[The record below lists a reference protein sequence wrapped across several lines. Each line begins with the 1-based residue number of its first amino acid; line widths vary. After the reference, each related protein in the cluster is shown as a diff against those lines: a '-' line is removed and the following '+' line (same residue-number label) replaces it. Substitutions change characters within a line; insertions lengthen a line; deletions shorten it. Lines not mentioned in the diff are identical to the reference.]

1 MTEIPKRTID
11 ELLARYELAPDLHD
25 VYVEGEFDKRILEW
39 FLSRIEA
46 NDVKVYE
53 IDTVDIPEDMF
64 VQERGA
70 TGNRGRI
77 IALCNELENKFE
89 NNLNVI
95 GIIDLDFDRVLN
107 RGINVN
113 YVLLTDYSSMEIY
126 LFKINVIQKF
136 FIMVVG
142 RNRNITNR
150 FFQEAIPIL
159 QNLYLVR
166 LVKEALMPSMT
177 WIDPSRCFREI
188 GRELQFDWEEYVR
201 RLLNSNGWPVTED
214 EFIENISHY
223 RGLLPANPIHSIH
236 GHDLNLVIKIWINK
250 VLRISPQLRDREI
263 LGGLTASVEL
273 ENLIDEPMF
282 QAIVQTCSDGAA

>member
-25 VYVEGEFDKRILEW
+25 VYVEGEFDERILEW
-39 FLSRIEA
+39 FLSRIGA
-46 NDVKVYE
+46 TDVKVYE

-64 VQERGA
+64 IQERGA

-77 IALCNELENKFE
+77 IALCNELGNKIE
-89 NNLNVI
+89 NNLNII
-95 GIIDLDFDRVLN
+95 GIIDLDFDRILN
-107 RGINVN
+107 RGVNVN

-126 LFKINVIQKF
+126 LFKNNVIQKF
-136 FIMVVG
+136 LIMVVG

-150 FFQEAIPIL
+150 FFQETIPIL

-166 LVKEALMPSMT
+166 LVKEALRPSMT
-177 WIDPSRCFREI
+177 WINPSRCFRGV

-201 RLLNSNGWPVTED
+201 RLLNSNGSPVTED
-214 EFIENISHY
+214 EFIGNVNHY
-223 RGLLPANPIHSIH
+223 RGLLPADPIHSIH

-250 VLRISPQLRDREI
+250 ILRISPQLRDREI
-263 LGGLTASVEL
+263 LSGLTASVEL

-282 QAIVQTCSDGAA
+282 QAIEQKCSN